1 MFTTNVINYD
11 YDQSKNGPSVLDTLK
26 PLMDNTVPEE
36 RVLLEM
42 AKEADRLDVLMRYI
56 TKHALAAQTS
66 NRRVQVLKT
75 LNEALVLRDERKSN
89 HSPVTIYAQVL
100 RLLKEVMQEQSLS
113 QELIETLFQGVV
125 QKIHDNDTQEKGL
138 ITVK

>member
-1 MFTTNVINYD
+1 
-11 YDQSKNGPSVLDTLK
+11 
-26 PLMDNTVPEE
+26 MDNTVPEE